1 MRMSYTKIPSQLQN
15 AVIGFGGSLPGV
27 GKTYTR
33 KNWAEKLR
41 ALNYQVI
48 ETGSTNK
55 ASDLNKTI
63 YSVAGWTDMEQT
75 RKQKKFV
82 RKTAELKVYTQR
94 SAFIM
99 IDEAWMLSQEDVETI
114 KKQFPKCCILL
125 FGDPNQFPP
134 IADSS
139 MLEKFDEMKKDV
151 YDKYIYQ
158 IRKAIQKGTKRNT
171 IYSVDK
177 MYNLMVQYR
186 VKTPELKRFLDNIKQ
201 GFASEIDALKFF
213 QAHQFR
219 EDEKYDF
226 AICRTWENGV
236 YSYGNYRFEEK
247 EKKRTLINLLRC
259 VKGVYVG
266 QTSGYI
272 KEGFS
277 KNSIFRLDGKSFEN
291 DSQITDMSIFKDE
304 KKMHLQG
311 AVTCHSIQGAT
322 LNAGTKVIID
332 VDDAMSL
339 IDTNLP
345 VEKELYED
353 FARFLYIACSRV
365 QSEDDLV
372 FKCYDVEKLCK
383 IMSQGVGLEND
394 LKGEATSSE
403 KLCRCKNPIEFLL
416 SSEELRRRVP
426 SAVKLLKSEK
436 FELKQLLKDIWNC
449 GDPQDSIYN
458 KYYNSLSCG
467 SPDFSIHDLME
478 ITGKSNRYIQHHK
491 SEILAKIEELLKK
504 LKDEQPKE
512 PRIATGKTIGE
523 LMKEEEESEKDSK
536 KKEVHLMNQS
546 EITSEISV
554 YGILFPEKCRELA
567 NEMVSDET
575 YNFGQNEAGLL
586 TFERAFLNELRKRL
600 KNFGFAH

>member
-99 IDEAWMLSQEDVETI
+99 IDEAWMLSQEDIETI

-134 IADSS
+134 ISDNS

-213 QAHQFR
+213 QAHQFK

-247 EKKRTLINLLRC
+247 EKKRTLINLLRY

-383 IMSQGVGLEND
+383 IMSQGIGLEND

-416 SSEELRRRVP
+416 SSEELGNRSSP
-426 SAVKLLKSEK
+426 AIKLPKSEK
-436 FELKQLLKDIWNC
+436 FELIQLLKDIWNR
-449 GDPQDSIYN
+449 GPDSLKDKIYN
-458 KYYNSLSCG
+458 EYYNSLSCG
-467 SPDFSIHDLME
+467 SPKFSIHDLME
-478 ITGKSNRYIQHHK
+478 ITGKSQRYVIRHE
-491 SEILAKIEELLKK
+491 SGILTKIEELLKK
-504 LKDEQPKE
+504 LKNEQPKE
-512 PRIATGKTIGE
+512 PRIATVGKTIGE
-523 LMKEEEESEKDSK
+523 LMEEERKEEEEKEKKRIELNLEIERLLENCTAIEKEWWNQSK
-536 KKEVHLMNQS
+536 KNETCIDMLRAFNKM
-546 EITSEISV
+546 
-554 YGILFPEKCRELA
+554 RELG
-567 NEMVSDET
+567 N
-575 YNFGQNEAGLL
+575 
-586 TFERAFLNELRKRL
+586 
-600 KNFGFAH
+600 